1 MQSIRI
7 AILDVNDLS
16 RLGLQALVEM
26 LPNATVAGAFNNL
39 NELEAYL
46 QDKDADIL
54 LMDDTLPR
62 TRAIDPVIDGLH
74 ARYPDLQIMILSKH
88 LNQAYIQNVLQH
100 HVQGYIYKEEQLAE
114 ILAHAVQM
122 IRKGNL
128 YLSPQVSALPY
139 TAQKTGAQARLR
151 TRDLNVLY
159 LMQAGKTV
167 QEIAMQLNTSDR
179 VIYHI
184 QSKLRVAL
192 DVPTNELI
200 IIEAAKQG
208 WITHY

>member
-16 RLGLQALVEM
+16 RFGLQALVER
-26 LPNATVAGAFNNL
+26 LPNATMAGAFNNL

-46 QDKDADIL
+46 QEKEADIL

-62 TRAIDPVIDGLH
+62 TRAIDPVIDSLH
-74 ARYPDLQIMILSKH
+74 ARYPALQIMILSKH
-88 LNQAYIQNVLQH
+88 LNQSYIQNVLQH

-122 IRKGNL
+122 VRKGNL

-139 TAQKTGAQARLR
+139 TAQKTTAHARLR

-167 QEIAMQLNTSDR
+167 QEIAMHLNTSDR

-184 QSKLRVAL
+184 QSKLRAAL